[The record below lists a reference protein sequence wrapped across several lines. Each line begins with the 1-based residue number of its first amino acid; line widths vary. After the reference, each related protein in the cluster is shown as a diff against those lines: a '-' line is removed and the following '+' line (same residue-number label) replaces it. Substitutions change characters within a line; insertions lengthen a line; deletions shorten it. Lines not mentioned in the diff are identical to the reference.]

1 LIQDRG
7 EAELHTGGILL
18 YVEDLKRGI
27 NKDIVPKDIFEM
39 GSKGKTKEAVELLK
53 DVRSHALKQP
63 GYISG
68 ETLIN
73 HYDPCNITV
82 VSTWQTIDDWIRWQ
96 ESDERSAKED
106 QLEDLQE
113 GPANFEIYDLGLV
126 SGK

>member
-1 LIQDRG
+1 MAVKVFIKRYVKADKTA
-7 EAELHTGGILL
+7 EAI
-18 YVEDLKRGI
+18 
-27 NKDIVPKDIFEM
+27 
-39 GSKGKTKEAVELLK
+39 ELLR

-73 HYDPCNITV
+73 HYDPCSIAV

-106 QLEDLQE
+106 QMEDLQE
-113 GPANFEIYDLGLV
+113 GPTNFEIYDL
-126 SGK
+126 SPASSKSQD

>member
-1 LIQDRG
+1 MAVKVFIKR
-7 EAELHTGGILL
+7 
-18 YVEDLKRGI
+18 YVK
-27 NKDIVPKDIFEM
+27 
-39 GSKGKTKEAVELLK
+39 KGKTKEAVELLK

-106 QLEDLQE
+106 QIEGLQE
-113 GPANFEIYDLGLV
+113 GPANFEIYDLGLA

>member
-1 LIQDRG
+1 MAVKVFIKR
-7 EAELHTGGILL
+7 
-18 YVEDLKRGI
+18 YVK
-27 NKDIVPKDIFEM
+27 
-39 GSKGKTKEAVELLK
+39 KGKTKEAVELLK

-68 ETLIN
+68 ETLVN

-106 QLEDLQE
+106 QIEGLQE
-113 GPANFEIYDLGLV
+113 GPANFEIYDLGLA

>member
-1 LIQDRG
+1 MAVKIFIKR
-7 EAELHTGGILL
+7 H
-18 YVEDLKRGI
+18 VKED
-27 NKDIVPKDIFEM
+27 
-39 GSKGKTKEAVELLK
+39 KTHEAVELLK
-53 DVRSHALKQP
+53 DVRSRALKQP

-73 HYDPCNITV
+73 HYDPCKITV

-113 GPANFEIYDLGLV
+113 APADFEIYDLGLV
-126 SGK
+126 SGS

>member
-1 LIQDRG
+1 MAVKVFIKR
-7 EAELHTGGILL
+7 
-18 YVEDLKRGI
+18 YVK
-27 NKDIVPKDIFEM
+27 
-39 GSKGKTKEAVELLK
+39 KGKTKEAVELLK

-68 ETLIN
+68 ETLVN

-96 ESDERSAKED
+96 ESEERSEKEE
-106 QLEDLQE
+106 QLEGLQE

-126 SGK
+126 SST

>member
-1 LIQDRG
+1 MAVKVFIKR
-7 EAELHTGGILL
+7 
-18 YVEDLKRGI
+18 YVK
-27 NKDIVPKDIFEM
+27 
-39 GSKGKTKEAVELLK
+39 KGKTKEAVELLK

-82 VSTWQTIDDWIRWQ
+82 VSTWQTIDDWISCQ

-106 QLEDLQE
+106 QLEGLQE